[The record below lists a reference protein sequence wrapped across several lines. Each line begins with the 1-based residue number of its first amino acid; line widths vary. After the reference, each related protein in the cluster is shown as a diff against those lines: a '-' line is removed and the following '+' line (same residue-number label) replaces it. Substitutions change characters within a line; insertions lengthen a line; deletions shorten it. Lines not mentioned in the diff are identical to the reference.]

1 MDTYNKSV
9 QHNWFHHA
17 TWGSSKYKSEGVGK
31 VLWHSLT
38 ESGEVEIVNIQFG
51 KKVYEG
57 VSVKHLNPVKIQEHS
72 HAPKRSGK
80 ELDDKK
86 KKKKVK
92 EGMIKLKKLVKESF
106 GDRKFG
112 EPLPTFSG
120 VMKDHQ
126 LGKVYTDKDR
136 PPFQVKEET
145 INENDLQRATRIYN
159 DFEQVIGKFGKDIAR
174 ITKDVEKLKGDKTDS
189 KIFIKQYVKGI
200 NPLLAMIRSWFKGE
214 QRRPR

>member
-1 MDTYNKSV
+1 MV
-9 QHNWFHHA
+9 
-17 TWGSSKYKSEGVGK
+17 
-31 VLWHSLT
+31 
-38 ESGEVEIVNIQFG
+38 
-51 KKVYEG
+51 
-57 VSVKHLNPVKIQEHS
+57 
-72 HAPKRSGK
+72 
-80 ELDDKK
+80 
-86 KKKKVK
+86 
-92 EGMIKLKKLVKESF
+92 KLKDMIEDLE
-106 GDRKFG
+106 
-112 EPLPTFSG
+112 
-120 VMKDHQ
+120 

-159 DFEQVIGKFGKDIAR
+159 DFENIIGKFGKDIAR

>member
-145 INENDLQRATRIYN
+145 IIESIPSYFSGYFQNLDANVERLEKNVKQLIKDL
-159 DFEQVIGKFGKDIAR
+159 GKDGLKKESLEVASLYKKHI
-174 ITKDVEKLKGDKTDS
+174 IEFKVKMKNFEKKYRD
-189 KIFIKQYVKGI
+189 
-200 NPLLAMIRSWFKGE
+200 
-214 QRRPR
+214 